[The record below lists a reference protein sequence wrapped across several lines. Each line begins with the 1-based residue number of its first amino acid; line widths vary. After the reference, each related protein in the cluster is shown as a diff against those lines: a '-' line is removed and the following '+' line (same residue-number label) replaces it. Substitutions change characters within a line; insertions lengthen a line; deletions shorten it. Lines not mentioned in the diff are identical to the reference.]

1 MMKTLVFY
9 TLVDCRTLEFL
20 KEDGYT
26 DDSLFE
32 ALRLNTLQEAQNY
45 LENEVDEE
53 CREDFFI
60 YNTRLSCY
68 LELME
73 RDEMQ

>member
-60 YNTRLSCY
+60 YKTRLSCY

>member
-1 MMKTLVFY
+1 MMKTMVFY

-26 DDSLFE
+26 DDSLFQ
-32 ALRLNTLQEAQNY
+32 ALRIETLQEAQDY
-45 LENEVDEE
+45 LENEIDEYS
-53 CREDFFI
+53 RPNFFI
-60 YNTRLSCY
+60 YKARLSCY